1 MTFIT
6 EASIAGMLYWTALVQ
21 PGAPK
26 KNNRLYI
33 VENKSF
39 LQTST
44 WTERS
49 MGYSCFFIVLLHKI
63 CYICKII

>member
-21 PGAPK
+21 PDAPK
-26 KNNRLYI
+26 KYNRLHI

-39 LQTST
+39 LHTST

-49 MGYSCFFIVLLHKI
+49 MG
-63 CYICKII
+63 